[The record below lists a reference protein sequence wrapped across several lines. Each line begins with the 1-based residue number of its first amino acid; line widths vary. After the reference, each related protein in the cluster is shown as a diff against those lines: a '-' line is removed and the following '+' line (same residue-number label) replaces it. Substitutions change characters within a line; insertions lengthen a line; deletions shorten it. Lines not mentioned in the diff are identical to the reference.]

1 MKRYA
6 AQAIVAPNTNKRVLN
21 ACADNWLH
29 MLTMPPI
36 KQGLQDVPIWFGAQV
51 DEPRLLAFGFRLTGG
66 GAHQSKTMMLEEL
79 EALLVSRRTKGDELK
94 FAAIEENALGKSTGN
109 SRKLTFGHMA
119 SLYGLIEQP
128 PLTTTLFRLWQSD
141 PEGHRLQAL
150 LVALAR
156 DPLLRETAKVVLH
169 QPVGQ
174 TLVRSNFEETFMG
187 AFPSRFSE
195 KMVRS
200 MAQNCASSWT
210 QSGHLRGYAKKIR
223 QRVVPTPS
231 TVALAALLATVSG
244 FGGPAI
250 LSSGWMKTLDLSV
263 DQALDYLRRAE
274 AIGLARVRSAGDV
287 TEILVRQA
295 MASTLGVR
303 ELENV

>member
-1 MKRYA
+1 MTRYA
-6 AQAIVAPNTNKRVLN
+6 ALKIIAPNKRELD
-21 ACADNWLH
+21 ARADRWSQT
-29 MLTMPPI
+29 MTMPSI
-36 KQGLQDVPIWFGAQV
+36 EKGELDVPIWFGAQA

-66 GAHQSKTMMLEEL
+66 GAHQSKTMMMEEL

-94 FAAIEENALGKSTGN
+94 VAAIDENALGKSTVN
-109 SRKLTFGHMA
+109 SRRLTFGHMT

-128 PLTTTLFRLWQSD
+128 PLTMALFKLWQSD

-150 LVALAR
+150 LVSLAR
-156 DPLLRETAKVVLH
+156 DPLLRETAKVVLSR
-169 QPVGQ
+169 PVGQ
-174 TLVRSNFEETFMG
+174 ILERPLFEEALLA

-210 QSGHLRGYAKKIR
+210 QSGHLQGFAKKVR
-223 QRVVPTPS
+223 RRVAPTPS

-250 LSSGWMKTLDLSV
+250 MKSGWIKVLDLSA

-287 TEILVRQA
+287 TEIVVRQA

>member
-1 MKRYA
+1 
-6 AQAIVAPNTNKRVLN
+6 
-21 ACADNWLH
+21 
-29 MLTMPPI
+29 
-36 KQGLQDVPIWFGAQV
+36 
-51 DEPRLLAFGFRLTGG
+51 
-66 GAHQSKTMMLEEL
+66 
-79 EALLVSRRTKGDELK
+79 
-94 FAAIEENALGKSTGN
+94 
-109 SRKLTFGHMA
+109 
-119 SLYGLIEQP
+119 
-128 PLTTTLFRLWQSD
+128 
-141 PEGHRLQAL
+141 
-150 LVALAR
+150 
-156 DPLLRETAKVVLH
+156 LR

-174 TLVRSNFEETFMG
+174 TLVRSNFEETLVG

-210 QSGHLRGYAKKIR
+210 QSGHLQGYAKKVR
-223 QRVVPTPS
+223 RRVVPTPS
-231 TVALAALLATVSG
+231 TVALAGLLATVSG

-250 LSSGWMKTLDLSV
+250 LSSGWMKALDLSS

-303 ELENV
+303 ELENI

>member
-1 MKRYA
+1 MTRYTPLA
-6 AQAIVAPNTNKRVLN
+6 KIAPNTGELDAR
-21 ACADNWLH
+21 ADNWPQF
-29 MLTMPPI
+29 MTISPI
-36 KQGLQDVPIWFGAQV
+36 ERGKLDVPIWFGAQA
-51 DEPRLLAFGFRLTGG
+51 DELRLLAFGFRLTGG

-119 SLYGLIEQP
+119 SLYGLTEQP
-128 PLTTTLFRLWQSD
+128 PLTLALFRLWRSD

-169 QPVGQ
+169 QPIGQ
-174 TLVRSNFEETFMG
+174 TLERPNFEEALLA

-210 QSGHLRGYAKKIR
+210 QSGHLQGFAKKVR
-223 QRVVPTPS
+223 RRVLPTPS

-250 LSSGWMKTLDLSV
+250 LSSGWMKALDLSS

-287 TEILVRQA
+287 TEIVVRQA

>member
-1 MKRYA
+1 MIA
-6 AQAIVAPNTNKRVLN
+6 APVNSGAFDSLA
-21 ACADNWLH
+21 
-29 MLTMPPI
+29 
-36 KQGLQDVPIWFGAQV
+36 WFGTQA
-51 DEPRLLAFGFRLTGG
+51 DESRLAAFGFRLKGG

-79 EALLVSRRTKGDELK
+79 EALLMSGRTSGGELK
-94 FAAIEENALGKSTGN
+94 YAAIEENALGKSTAS
-109 SRKLTFGHMA
+109 SRKLTFNHMT

-128 PLTTTLFRLWQSD
+128 PLTMAFLKLWGSD
-141 PEGHRLQAL
+141 TEGHRLQAL

-156 DPLLRETAKVVLH
+156 DPLLRETAKAVLN

-174 TLVRSNFEETFMG
+174 ILERPLFEE
-187 AFPSRFSE
+187 ALLSAYPARFSE

-210 QSGHLRGYAKKIR
+210 KSGHLKGYAKKMR

-250 LSSGWMKTLDLSV
+250 LSSGWMKVLDLSP
-263 DQALDYLRRAE
+263 DQALDHLRRAE

-287 TEILVRQA
+287 TEISVRQA
-295 MASTLGVR
+295 MAATLGVR
-303 ELENV
+303 ELEHV

>member
-1 MKRYA
+1 MTRYA
-6 AQAIVAPNTNKRVLN
+6 VLANKRELD
-21 ACADNWLH
+21 ARADNWSQFMTVSSIERGEL
-29 MLTMPPI
+29 
-36 KQGLQDVPIWFGAQV
+36 DVPIWFGSQA
-51 DEPRLLAFGFRLTGG
+51 DGLRLLAFGFRLTGG

-119 SLYGLIEQP
+119 SLYGLTEQP
-128 PLTTTLFRLWQSD
+128 PLTLALFKLWQSD

-156 DPLLRETAKVVLH
+156 DPLLRETAKVVL
-169 QPVGQ
+169 QEPVGQ
-174 TLVRSNFEETFMG
+174 TLERPNFEAALLA
-187 AFPSRFSE
+187 AFPARFSE

-210 QSGHLRGYAKKIR
+210 QSGHLQGFAKKVR
-223 QRVVPTPS
+223 RRVSPTPS

-250 LSSGWMKTLDLSV
+250 LNSGWIKALDLSA
-263 DQALDYLRRAE
+263 DQALDHLRRAE

>member
-1 MKRYA
+1 MTKYA
-6 AQAIVAPNTNKRVLN
+6 ARAKVLLNKRELN
-21 ACADNWLH
+21 ARADNWPQN
-29 MLTMPPI
+29 MTTAPI
-36 KQGLQDVPIWFGAQV
+36 RGGESEVPTWFGAQA
-51 DEPRLLAFGFRLTGG
+51 DELRLSAFGFRLKGG

-79 EALLVSRRTKGDELK
+79 ETLLVSGHTKADALK

-109 SRKLTFGHMA
+109 SRRLTFRHMT

-128 PLTTTLFRLWQSD
+128 PLTMALFKLWHSD

-156 DPLLRETAKVVLH
+156 DPLLRETAKVVLN

-174 TLVRSNFEETFMG
+174 VLERPLFEE
-187 AFPSRFSE
+187 ALLAAHPSRFSE

-200 MAQNCASSWT
+200 MAQNCAASWT
-210 QSGHLRGYAKKIR
+210 QSGHLQGYAKKIR
-223 QRVVPTPS
+223 RRVVPTPP